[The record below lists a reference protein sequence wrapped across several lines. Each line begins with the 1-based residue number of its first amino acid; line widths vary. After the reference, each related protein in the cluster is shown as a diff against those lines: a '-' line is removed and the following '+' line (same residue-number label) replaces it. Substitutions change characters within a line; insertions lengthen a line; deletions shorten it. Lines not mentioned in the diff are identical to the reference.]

1 MKTMLDS
8 RAGPPGTSPSRS
20 ARIPSTIWWTISAVD
35 RFRSSPACPVAQNGQ
50 FIPHPACELMHM
62 VTRSG
67 YRISTDSTS
76 VPSNSRHSVLRVAPA
91 SVDRCRTT
99 VIRSGSN
106 ASRNRSRAPAGMSVH
121 SAGSCAYRAK

>member
-50 FIPHPACELMHM
+50 LIPHLGARPGGDVGPLLR
-62 VTRSG
+62 VVR
-67 YRISTDSTS
+67 
-76 VPSNSRHSVLRVAPA
+76 VPREVVLRELLGTKRLLA
-91 SVDRCRTT
+91 DRGDGVLALT
-99 VIRSGSN
+99 
-106 ASRNRSRAPAGMSVH
+106 
-121 SAGSCAYRAK
+121 